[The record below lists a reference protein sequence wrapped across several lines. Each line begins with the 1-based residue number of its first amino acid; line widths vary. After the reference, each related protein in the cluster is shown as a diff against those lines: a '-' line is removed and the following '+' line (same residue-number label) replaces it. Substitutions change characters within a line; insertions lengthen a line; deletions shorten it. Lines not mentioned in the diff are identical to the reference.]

1 MKVYAVVASDSNNT
15 MDESVDVF
23 ENETDAMIW
32 RLGRIFYDL
41 VYRQQDKNEVDILDS
56 ISRRMVND
64 GLTFI
69 SALQDEYE
77 EVVGRH
83 VWIYE
88 RGVK

>member
-1 MKVYAVVASDSNNT
+1 MTVYAVVASDSNNT

-23 ENETDAMIW
+23 EKETDAKIW
-32 RLGRIFYDL
+32 RLGSIFYDL
-41 VYRQQDKNEVDILDS
+41 IYRQQDKNEVDILDS
-56 ISRRMVND
+56 ISRRIVND

-83 VWIYE
+83 VWIYDL
-88 RGVK
+88 